1 MNRCRAFGYLLCA
14 IASGCGGQAQDELS
28 LGGIQEPIVRGT
40 ETDAFRQ
47 VVMLHVQHQSGGT
60 TRCSGSYIAPRVVL
74 TAAHCLRANDVPQL
88 SYVYFGNDA
97 APPRGELPEI
107 PPPGQASD
115 LAGVESFRTHPDYS
129 AGVNYPDLAIVYLDR
144 DLPFAPLPLLTERVG
159 RRFVGDKA
167 TIVGWGG
174 SRALVADI
182 SQVEGA
188 GIKRRGQVT
197 IQGSPTEADFHA
209 DDPNPGML
217 DPAIRAD
224 SLKTDGDAPNSNG
237 CAGDS
242 GGPLLIKK
250 DGRTYVAGVAYWTGL
265 FCEDYS
271 IYTRI
276 DPFLGF
282 IKDAVRGAG
291 KQPILPRLE
300 CVDRAEDGTYTA
312 FFGYDNRNGISL
324 DIPYSRK
331 NSLPGDDANARPE
344 LFGPGD
350 HPWAFSVNFAKKD
363 RLRYTLDAPAGPA
376 RVATADRDSPRCD
389 CAAACDAALAAECSE
404 GNFTRADCVAGCMPL
419 AQLFPGSCQDD
430 LNAYYRCQAGL
441 SPSADNWIC
450 DPSFI
455 PQPVLC
461 QDEFFAAL
469 GCAGFL

>member
-1 MNRCRAFGYLLCA
+1 
-14 IASGCGGQAQDELS
+14 
-28 LGGIQEPIVRGT
+28 
-40 ETDAFRQ
+40 
-47 VVMLHVQHQSGGT
+47 VQ
-60 TRCSGSYIAPRVVL
+60 
-74 TAAHCLRANDVPQL
+74 
-88 SYVYFGNDA
+88 
-97 APPRGELPEI
+97 PEI
-107 PPPGQASD
+107 PPPGQPSD
-115 LAGVESFRTHPDYS
+115 LAGVESFQTHPEYDS
-129 AGVNYPDLAIVYLDR
+129 GVNYPDLAIVYLDR
-144 DLPFAPLPLLTERVG
+144 ELPFAPLPLLTERVG
-159 RRFVGDKA
+159 RHFVGDKA

-197 IQGSPTEADFHA
+197 IVGSPTAADFHA

-224 SLKTDGDAPNSNG
+224 SLKVDGRAPNANG

-250 DGRTYVAGVAYWTGL
+250 DGRTFVAGVGYWTGL

-271 IYTRI
+271 IYSRI

-291 KQPILPRLE
+291 KKAVVPRLE
-300 CVDRAEDGTYTA
+300 CVDRAENGTFTA
-312 FFGYDNRNGISL
+312 FFGYDNRNGVSL
-324 DIPYSRK
+324 DIPYSRR

-350 HPWAFSVNFAKKD
+350 HPWAFSVDFEKKEH
-363 RLRYTLDAPAGPA
+363 LRYLLTSPAGQTN
-376 RVATADRDSPRCD
+376 VATADRNSPRCD

-404 GNFTRADCVAGCMPL
+404 GNFTRADCVAGCLPF
-419 AQLFPGSCQDD
+419 AQLFPGACQQE
-430 LNAYYRCQAGL
+430 LNSYYRCQAAL
-441 SPSADNWIC
+441 SPAAENWIC
-450 DPSFI
+450 DPTFI

-461 QDEFFAAL
+461 QDEFFSAL

>member
-1 MNRCRAFGYLLCA
+1 MNRSRAFGYLLCA
-14 IASGCGGQAQDELS
+14 IASGCGGQAQDDEAA
-28 LGGIQEPIVRGT
+28 LGNLEEPIVRGQ

-47 VVMLHVQHQSGGT
+47 VVMVHVQHQTNATHCTGT
-60 TRCSGSYIAPRVVL
+60 YIAPRVVL
-74 TAAHCLRANDVPQL
+74 TAAHCLRATGDVPQL
-88 SYVYFGNDA
+88 SYVYFGDSP
-97 APPRGELPEI
+97 APPFGVMPEI
-107 PPPGQASD
+107 PPPGQPSD
-115 LAGVESFRTHPDYS
+115 FAGVESLQTHPDYNP
-129 AGVNYPDLAIVYLDR
+129 GVNYPDLAIVYLDR
-144 DLPFAPLPLLTERVG
+144 ELPFAPLPLFTEKVG
-159 RRFVGDKA
+159 RRFLGDKA

-188 GIKRRGQVT
+188 GIKRRGTVT
-197 IQGSPTEADFHA
+197 IQGSPTAADFHA

-224 SLKTDGDAPNSNG
+224 SLKSDGQAPNSNG

-242 GGPLLIKK
+242 GGPLLIKQG
-250 DGRTYVAGVAYWTGL
+250 GRTFVAGVAYWTGL

-291 KQPILPRLE
+291 KKSVVPRLE
-300 CVDRAEDGTYTA
+300 CVDRAENGTYTA
-312 FFGYDNRNGISL
+312 FFGYDNRNGISI
-324 DIPYSRK
+324 DIPYSRR
-331 NSLPGDDANARPE
+331 NSLPGDDLNARPE

-350 HPWAFSVNFAKKD
+350 HPWAFSVDFEKKE
-363 RLRYTLDAPAGPA
+363 RLRYQLIPPAGPA
-376 RVATADRDSPRCD
+376 SVVTADRNSPRCD

-404 GNFTRADCVAGCMPL
+404 GNFTRADCVAGCMPF
-419 AQLFPGSCQDD
+419 AQIIPGACQDE
-430 LNAYYRCQAGL
+430 LNAYYRCEAAL
-441 SPSADNWIC
+441 TPAAENWMC

-461 QDEFFAAL
+461 QDELFAAFA
-469 GCAGFL
+469 CAGF

>member
-1 MNRCRAFGYLLCA
+1 M
-14 IASGCGGQAQDELS
+14 
-28 LGGIQEPIVRGT
+28 
-40 ETDAFRQ
+40 
-47 VVMLHVQHQSGGT
+47 
-60 TRCSGSYIAPRVVL
+60 
-74 TAAHCLRANDVPQL
+74 
-88 SYVYFGNDA
+88 
-97 APPRGELPEI
+97 
-107 PPPGQASD
+107 
-115 LAGVESFRTHPDYS
+115 
-129 AGVNYPDLAIVYLDR
+129 YLDR
-144 DLPFAPLPLLTERVG
+144 ELPFAPLPLLTEHVG

-197 IQGSPTEADFHA
+197 IKGSPTEADFHA

-224 SLKTDGDAPNSNG
+224 SLKADGHAPNSNG

-242 GGPLLIKK
+242 GGPLLVEK
-250 DGRTYVAGVAYWTGL
+250 GARWYVAGVGYWTGL

-291 KQPILPRLE
+291 KAPLVPRLE
-300 CVDRAEDGTYTA
+300 CIDQAEDGTYTA

-350 HPWAFSVNFAKKD
+350 HPWAFSVDFTRKQK
-363 RLRYTLDAPAGPA
+363 LRYTLDAPAGPA
-376 RVATADRDSPRCD
+376 RVATADRNAPRCD

-404 GNFTRADCVAGCMPL
+404 GNFTRADCVAGCMPF
-419 AQLFPGSCQDD
+419 AQLFPGSCQDE

-441 SPSADNWIC
+441 SPSADNWMC

-461 QDEFFAAL
+461 QDEFFSAL
-469 GCAGFL
+469 ACAGFL

>member
-14 IASGCGGQAQDELS
+14 IASGCGGQAQDELT

-47 VVMLHVQHQSGGT
+47 VVMLHVQHQSGT
-60 TRCSGSYIAPRVVL
+60 TRCSASYIAPRVVL

-97 APPRGELPEI
+97 APARGALPEI
-107 PPPGQASD
+107 PPPGQPSD
-115 LAGVESFRTHPDYS
+115 LAGVESFRTHPDYN

-144 DLPFAPLPLLTERVG
+144 DLPFAPLPLLTEHVG

-197 IQGSPTEADFHA
+197 IQGSPSEADFHA

-224 SLKTDGDAPNSNG
+224 SLKVDGHAPNSNG

-242 GGPLLIKK
+242 GGPLLVKQ

-291 KQPILPRLE
+291 KAPLVPRLE

-350 HPWAFSVNFAKKD
+350 HPWAFSVNFTKKEK
-363 RLRYTLDAPAGPA
+363 LRYTLDAATGPA
-376 RVATADRDSPRCD
+376 RVATADRNSPRCD

-441 SPSADNWIC
+441 SPAADNWIC